1 MVLFFPE
8 REDGWE
14 AWERQD
20 RKKRARKRA
29 ERLASFK
36 EHFGDLHA
44 SLRRACVQVRCAS
57 RNLVHSFDA
66 KVAAHPL
73 HCNGDSDHKRRV
85 KSGSVNAR
93 LLSRVV
99 NLQRHGYL
107 KVDESNFEDG
117 HASEDLEWP
126 RLGKTQVSGGVTETL
141 SEESVA
147 STYQDCHRRPVCISA
162 ERF

>member
-1 MVLFFPE
+1 MVLFCPE

-44 SLRRACVQVRCAS
+44 SFRRACVQMRCAS

-66 KVAAHPL
+66 KVDPRLL
-73 HCNGDSDHKRRV
+73 HRNRDSGHNGMV
-85 KSGSVNAR
+85 KSGSVTAR
-93 LLSRVV
+93 LLSRVIKS
-99 NLQRHGYL
+99 QRHGYL
-107 KVDESNFEDG
+107 KVDEVNCEDG
-117 HASEDLEWP
+117 QASEDLEWL
-126 RLGKTQVSGGVTETL
+126 RLGKTQVSCGVTEIL
-141 SEESVA
+141 FKDSVA
-147 STYQDCHRRPVCISA
+147 GTCQGCHRKPVCISA